1 MGVLKKTKNEFFE
14 IIKDYSIEKDKI
26 DIEIMGLSPEEA
38 IGNPGR
44 DDFPLL
50 IGKEVMIQ
58 ADYSGSL
65 GQAFTDH
72 PGRFSGSIADIID
85 LKLDNNYHRALFI
98 STVNAVL
105 NHLNM
110 AEKTI
115 HCRDQ
120 EPHECSQ
127 EMVNW
132 IRQNSDAEHIG
143 IIGYQ
148 PAITEECSKVFGNEN
163 VKVTDLNPK
172 LISEYKDGVK
182 IWDGNTDT
190 EKLIKESDLV
200 LVTGSSVVNNSIDNI
215 IDILNKYSKEY
226 YFFGNTIAGAAVL
239 ADLPR
244 LCFCAH

>member
-1 MGVLKKTKNEFFE
+1 MNVLRKTKNEFFK
-14 IIKDYSIEKDKI
+14 IIKDNSIEKDKI
-26 DIEIMGLSPEEA
+26 DIEIMGLSPEKA

-44 DDFPLL
+44 NDFPLL
-50 IGKEVMIQ
+50 IGNEVMIQ

-72 PGRFSGSIADIID
+72 PGRFSGSISDVIN
-85 LKLDNNYHRALFI
+85 LKLDNNYHRALFV

-105 NHLNM
+105 NHLNR

-127 EMVNW
+127 EMVKW
-132 IRQNSDAEHIG
+132 IRKNSDAEQIG

-148 PAITEECSKVFGNEN
+148 PAITEECSKVFGSKN

-172 LISEYKDGVK
+172 LISEYKDGIK

-200 LVTGSSVVNNSIDNI
+200 LATGSSVINDSIDNI
-215 IDILNKYSKEY
+215 IDIFNRYDREY

-244 LCFCAH
+244 LCFYGH